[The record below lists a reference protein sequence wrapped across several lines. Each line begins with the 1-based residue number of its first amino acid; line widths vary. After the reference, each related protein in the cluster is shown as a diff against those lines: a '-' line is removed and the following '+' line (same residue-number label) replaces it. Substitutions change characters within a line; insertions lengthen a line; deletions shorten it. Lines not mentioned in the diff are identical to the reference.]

1 MDLTAFPGA
10 AYADWVLPF
19 LDEAMTK
26 GQRVALATLV
36 GVTGSSPRPLGSQL
50 AVRED
55 GASIGL
61 ISGGC
66 VEPSLV
72 LDAVAAIKQGR
83 SYMERYGEGSR
94 FIDIRLPCGS
104 GIDVWFD
111 TGLTLDIV
119 RALIEGRAQR
129 RPVTLAIDTVRG
141 GSWLMTN
148 DLAADEKADG
158 LFLRRYVPPCRIMI
172 AGAGHVMLALAQLCR
187 LSEFEIELISTD
199 RLTCQMLEHHGFGAR
214 EVNAWG
220 QFDWQQLDRWS
231 GAVLLSH
238 DHDDEVEILASVLD
252 TQAFY
257 VGALGSRRTH
267 ERRCELLRH
276 IGVSEKAL
284 TRVNGPIGLD
294 IGAMTLPEIA
304 TSILAEIIASWR
316 ALPSQPAIG
325 AMSPD
330 AKSHARQQR
339 PLSLVRSAG
348 R

>member
-1 MDLTAFPGA
+1 MNFTASPGA
-10 AYADWVLPF
+10 DYADWVLPF
-19 LDEAMTK
+19 LDDAMAQ

-36 GVTGSSPRPLGSQL
+36 GVTGSSPRPIGSQL

-72 LDAVAAIKQGR
+72 IDAVAAMKEAR
-83 SYMERYGEGSR
+83 SYKERYGQGSR

-111 TGLTLDIV
+111 TGLSRDLV
-119 RALIEGRAQR
+119 SGLIEARAER
-129 RPVTLAIDTVRG
+129 RPVTLAIDTVHGDR
-141 GSWLMTN
+141 WLMAG
-148 DLAADEKADG
+148 DCGADAKGRG
-158 LFLRRYVPPCRIMI
+158 LFLRSYVPPCRIVI
-172 AGAGHVMLALAQLCR
+172 AGAGHVMVALAQLCR
-187 LSEFEIELISTD
+187 LSEFEVELISTD
-199 RLTCQMLEHHGFGAR
+199 RLTCQMLEQHGFGPR

-238 DHDDEVEILASVLD
+238 DHDDEADILAGILD
-252 TQAFY
+252 TPAFY
-257 VGALGSRRTH
+257 IGALGARRTH

-284 TRVNGPIGLD
+284 ARVNGPIGLD
-294 IGAMTLPEIA
+294 IGAMTPPEIA
-304 TSILAEIIASWR
+304 ASILAEIIANWR
-316 ALPSQPAIG
+316 APPSNLAIG
-325 AMSPD
+325 AMTPV
-330 AKSHARQQR
+330 ATSHARTLR
-339 PLSLVRSAG
+339 SLGLMHFAG